1 MGASALPIAMRIGPL
16 LVAGLTLAIAT
27 ATAVNAAFPGRNGRI
42 AFTRDAPTGTFITTI
57 RPDGRKRRK
66 LGVGADPAFS
76 SDGRKIAYV
85 AGSSRPSIRVMHS
98 DGTHK
103 RSIDSGHTDDYFPA
117 WSPNGTKLAF
127 ESVDAKGMHHIVVM
141 DADGR
146 HRHTLTPALNG
157 SHPSWSPNGLRIAFD
172 SYDFASSQTTLWIV
186 RANGTA
192 AHQITHGSDD
202 LEPNWSPNGLRL
214 VFMASDPVALF
225 RIDTVRADGTHRHR
239 LGHETVREAD
249 PVYSPDGRR
258 IAFTRGAGSSTSIWL
273 MKADG
278 SGRRALTSPHT
289 PVHDYGPAW
298 QPIP

>member
-1 MGASALPIAMRIGPL
+1 MGGGALPIAMRIGPL
-16 LVAGLTLAIAT
+16 LVTGLALALAT
-27 ATAVNAAFPGRNGRI
+27 ATAANAAFPGRNGRI
-42 AFTRDAPTGTFITTI
+42 AFTRITSTGGFITTI

-66 LGVGADPAFS
+66 LAVGGDPAFS
-76 SDGRKIAYV
+76 PDGRKIAYV
-85 AGSSRPSIRVMHS
+85 AGGTRQSIRVMHS

-103 RSIDSGHTDDYFPA
+103 RSIDGGDTNDYYPA
-117 WSPNGTKLAF
+117 WSPTGMKLAF
-127 ESVDAKGMHHIVVM
+127 TSVDAKGIPHIVVM

-146 HRHTLTPALNG
+146 HRHTLAPALNG

-172 SYDFASSQTTLWIV
+172 SYDFASSQSTLWIM

-192 AHQITHGSDD
+192 AHRITHGSDD
-202 LEPNWSPNGLRL
+202 LEPSWSPNGRRL
-214 VFMASDPVALF
+214 VFMASDPVALY
-225 RIDTVRADGTHRHR
+225 RIEAVRADGTHRHR

-258 IAFTRGAGSSTSIWL
+258 VAFTRGGGNSTSIWL

-278 SGRRALTSPHT
+278 SGRRPLTSPHT